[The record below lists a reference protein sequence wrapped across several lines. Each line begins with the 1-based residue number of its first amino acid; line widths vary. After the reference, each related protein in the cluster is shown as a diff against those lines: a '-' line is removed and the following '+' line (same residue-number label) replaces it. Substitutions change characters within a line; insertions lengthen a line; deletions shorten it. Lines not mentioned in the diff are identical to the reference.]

1 MKKFFF
7 YALTFAF
14 FLIFIEIF
22 SFIIINK
29 LEKHRFV
36 QGVIN
41 NSLNLESNKSIFSK
55 YDQIL
60 PYIRQP
66 QRFNNKNNFK
76 ISYDEKDFLFTTI
89 SEFNNQSKNI
99 LIQGDSWAEQLSK
112 RDTYNYLKR
121 FSDKNNYGLVNSGIR
136 SYSPSPMAVQLYLL
150 RKDFNLKPNI
160 IIALLDQTDI
170 GDELYRYNIPNW
182 QENKINY
189 FDKSHENSLVQIFTE
204 NNFYSIKLIS
214 LIELYYV
221 SNLKKFSTHKKTI
234 FHIYSRL
241 KNFAQGIPSVMS
253 PIVNGV
259 SDQDINLFAS
269 RVENYIEISFQDNNL
284 EHLIF
289 VTHPHKIHIEG
300 NKYKIELGNLLE
312 TILNNSNYKKQIFH
326 INFAKID
333 TIKSIKPHIMF
344 AKNDV
349 YSHLNE
355 TMYLKYYL
363 PEILNKLNFVIN
375 K

>member
-7 YALTFAF
+7 YALAFAF
-14 FLIFIEIF
+14 FLIIIETL

-36 QGVIN
+36 QSIIT
-41 NSLNLESNKSIFSK
+41 NSSNLKSNKNIFSK

-76 ISYDEKDFLFTTI
+76 ISYDEKDFFFTTI

-112 RDTYNYLKR
+112 KDTYNYLKE
-121 FSDKNNYGLVNSGIR
+121 FSKKNNYGLVNSGIR

-160 IIALLDQTDI
+160 IVALLDQTDI
-170 GDELYRYNIPNW
+170 GDELFRYNIPNW

-189 FDKSHENSLVQIFTE
+189 FDKSHETSLVQIFTE
-204 NNFYSIKLIS
+204 NNFNSIKLIS
-214 LIELYYV
+214 LIELYYS

-234 FHIYSRL
+234 FYIYSRL
-241 KNFAQGIPSVMS
+241 KNFVQGIPSVMS
-253 PIVNGV
+253 PIVNGM
-259 SDQDINLFAS
+259 SDHDIDLFAS
-269 RVENYIEISFQDNNL
+269 RVENYIDISFQDDNL
-284 EHLIF
+284 EYLIF
-289 VTHPHKIHIEG
+289 VTHPHKIHFEG
-300 NKYKIELGNLLE
+300 NRYKIELGNLLE
-312 TILNNSNYKKQIFH
+312 KILNNSNYSDKMFH

-333 TIKSIKPHIMF
+333 EIKSIKPDIMF
-344 AKNDV
+344 LKNDV

-355 TMYLKYYL
+355 KMYLKYYL
-363 PEILNKLNFVIN
+363 PEILKKLNTVI

>member
-1 MKKFFF
+1 M
-7 YALTFAF
+7 L
-14 FLIFIEIF
+14 
-22 SFIIINK
+22 
-29 LEKHRFV
+29 
-36 QGVIN
+36 
-41 NSLNLESNKSIFSK
+41 
-55 YDQIL
+55 
-60 PYIRQP
+60 
-66 QRFNNKNNFK
+66 
-76 ISYDEKDFLFTTI
+76 
-89 SEFNNQSKNI
+89 
-99 LIQGDSWAEQLSK
+99 
-112 RDTYNYLKR
+112 
-121 FSDKNNYGLVNSGIR
+121 
-136 SYSPSPMAVQLYLL
+136 
-150 RKDFNLKPNI
+150 
-160 IIALLDQTDI
+160 
-170 GDELYRYNIPNW
+170 
-182 QENKINY
+182 
-189 FDKSHENSLVQIFTE
+189 
-204 NNFYSIKLIS
+204 
-214 LIELYYV
+214 
-221 SNLKKFSTHKKTI
+221 STHKKTI

>member
-7 YALTFAF
+7 YALAFAI
-14 FLIFIEIF
+14 FLIIIEAL

-36 QGVIN
+36 QSIIT
-41 NSLNLESNKSIFSK
+41 NSSNLKSNKNIFSK

-76 ISYDEKDFLFTTI
+76 ISYDEKDFFFTTI

-112 RDTYNYLKR
+112 KDTYNYLKE
-121 FSDKNNYGLVNSGIR
+121 FSKKNNYGLVNSGIR

-160 IIALLDQTDI
+160 IVALLDQTDI
-170 GDELYRYNIPNW
+170 GDELFRYNIPNW

-189 FDKSHENSLVQIFTE
+189 FDKSHETSLVKIFTE
-204 NNFYSIKLIS
+204 NNFNSIKLIS
-214 LIELYYV
+214 LIKLYYS

-234 FHIYSRL
+234 FYIYSRL
-241 KNFAQGIPSVMS
+241 KNFVQGIPSVMS
-253 PIVNGV
+253 PIVNGM
-259 SDQDINLFAS
+259 SDHDKDLFAS
-269 RVENYIEISFQDNNL
+269 RVKNYIEVSFQDVNL
-284 EHLIF
+284 EYLIF
-289 VTHPHKIHIEG
+289 VTHPHKIHFEG
-300 NKYKIELGNLLE
+300 NRYKIELGNLLE
-312 TILNNSNYKKQIFH
+312 IILNNSNYRDKMFH

-333 TIKSIKPHIMF
+333 EIKSIKPDIMF
-344 AKNDV
+344 LKNDV

-355 TMYLKYYL
+355 KMYLKYYL
-363 PEILNKLNFVIN
+363 PEILKKLNIVI

>member
-7 YALTFAF
+7 YALAFAL
-14 FLIFIEIF
+14 FLIIIETF

-36 QGVIN
+36 QSVIT
-41 NSLNLESNKSIFSK
+41 NSSNLKSNKSIFSK

-66 QRFNNKNNFK
+66 QSFNNKNNFK
-76 ISYDEKDFLFTTI
+76 ISYDEKDLFFTTI

-112 RDTYNYLKR
+112 KDTYNYLKE
-121 FSDKNNYGLVNSGIR
+121 FSKKNNYGLVNSGIR

-160 IIALLDQTDI
+160 IVALLDQTDI
-170 GDELYRYNIPNW
+170 GDELFRYNIPNW

-189 FDKSHENSLVQIFTE
+189 FDKNHETSLVQIFTE
-204 NNFYSIKLIS
+204 NNFNSIKLIS
-214 LIELYYV
+214 LIELYYS

-234 FHIYSRL
+234 FYIYSRL
-241 KNFAQGIPSVMS
+241 KNFVQGIPSVMS
-253 PIVNGV
+253 PIVNGM
-259 SDQDINLFAS
+259 SDHDIDLFAS
-269 RVENYIEISFQDNNL
+269 RVENYIDISFQDDDL
-284 EHLIF
+284 EYLIF
-289 VTHPHKIHIEG
+289 VTHPHRIHFEG
-300 NKYKIELGNLLE
+300 SRYKIELGNLLE
-312 TILNNSNYKKQIFH
+312 KILNNSNYSDKMFH

-333 TIKSIKPHIMF
+333 EIKSIKPDIMF
-344 AKNDV
+344 LKNDV

-355 TMYLKYYL
+355 KMYLKYYL
-363 PEILNKLNFVIN
+363 PEILKKLNIVI

>member
-7 YALTFAF
+7 YALAFAI
-14 FLIFIEIF
+14 FLIIIEAL

-36 QGVIN
+36 QSIIT
-41 NSLNLESNKSIFSK
+41 NSLNLKSNKNIFSK

-76 ISYDEKDFLFTTI
+76 ISYDEKDFFFTTI

-112 RDTYNYLKR
+112 KDTYNYLKE
-121 FSDKNNYGLVNSGIR
+121 FSKKNNYGLVNSGIR

-160 IIALLDQTDI
+160 IVALLDQTDI
-170 GDELYRYNIPNW
+170 GDELFRYNIPNW

-189 FDKSHENSLVQIFTE
+189 FDKSHETSLVQIFTE
-204 NNFYSIKLIS
+204 NNFNSIKLIS
-214 LIELYYV
+214 LIELYYS

-234 FHIYSRL
+234 FYIYSRL
-241 KNFAQGIPSVMS
+241 KNFVQGIPSVMS
-253 PIVNGV
+253 PIVNGM
-259 SDQDINLFAS
+259 SDHDIDLFAS
-269 RVENYIEISFQDNNL
+269 RVENYIDISFQDDDL
-284 EHLIF
+284 EYLIF
-289 VTHPHKIHIEG
+289 VTHPHRIHFEG
-300 NKYKIELGNLLE
+300 SRYKIELGNLLE
-312 TILNNSNYKKQIFH
+312 IILNNSSYSDKMFH

-333 TIKSIKPHIMF
+333 EIKSIKPDIMF
-344 AKNDV
+344 LKNDV

-355 TMYLKYYL
+355 KMYLKYYL
-363 PEILNKLNFVIN
+363 PEILKKLNTVI

>member
-7 YALTFAF
+7 YALAFTF
-14 FLIFIEIF
+14 FLIIIETF

-29 LEKHRFV
+29 LENHRFI
-36 QGVIN
+36 QNVIA
-41 NSLNLESNKSIFSK
+41 NSSNLKSNKSIFSK

-66 QRFNNKNNFK
+66 QRFNDQNNFK
-76 ISYDEKDFLFTTI
+76 ISYDEKDLFFTTI

-99 LIQGDSWAEQLSK
+99 LFQGDSWAEQLSK
-112 RDTYNYLKR
+112 KDTYNYLKE
-121 FSDKNNYGLVNSGIR
+121 FSDSNNYGLVNSGIR

-160 IIALLDQTDI
+160 IVALLDQTDI

-189 FDKSHENSLVQIFTE
+189 FDKSHEASLVQIFTKK
-204 NNFYSIKLIS
+204 NFNSIKLIS
-214 LIELYYV
+214 LIELYYS
-221 SNLKKFSTHKKTI
+221 SNFKKFSTHKKTI
-234 FHIYSRL
+234 VYIFNRL

-259 SDQDINLFAS
+259 SDQDIDLFAS
-269 RVENYIEISFQDNNL
+269 RVENYIDISFQDNNL
-284 EHLIF
+284 EYLIF
-289 VTHPHKIHIEG
+289 VTHPHKIHFEG
-300 NKYKIELGNLLE
+300 KRYKIELGNLLE
-312 TILNNSNYKKQIFH
+312 VILNNSNYRKKIFH
-326 INFAKID
+326 VNFAKID
-333 TIKSIKPHIMF
+333 EIKSIKPDIMF

-355 TMYLKYYL
+355 KMYLKYYL
-363 PEILNKLNFVIN
+363 PEILKKLNIVI

>member
-1 MKKFFF
+1 
-7 YALTFAF
+7 
-14 FLIFIEIF
+14 
-22 SFIIINK
+22 
-29 LEKHRFV
+29 
-36 QGVIN
+36 
-41 NSLNLESNKSIFSK
+41 
-55 YDQIL
+55 
-60 PYIRQP
+60 
-66 QRFNNKNNFK
+66 
-76 ISYDEKDFLFTTI
+76 
-89 SEFNNQSKNI
+89 
-99 LIQGDSWAEQLSK
+99 
-112 RDTYNYLKR
+112 
-121 FSDKNNYGLVNSGIR
+121 
-136 SYSPSPMAVQLYLL
+136 MAVQLYLL

-189 FDKSHENSLVQIFTE
+189 FDKSHETSLVQIFTE
-204 NNFYSIKLIS
+204 NNLNSIKLIS
-214 LIELYYV
+214 LIELYYS

-269 RVENYIEISFQDNNL
+269 RVENYIEISFQDHNL
-284 EHLIF
+284 EYLIF

-300 NKYKIELGNLLE
+300 DKYKIELGNLLE
-312 TILNNSNYKKQIFH
+312 TILKNSNYKKRIFH

-333 TIKSIKPHIMF
+333 GIKSIQPDIMF

-355 TMYLKYYL
+355 KMYLKYYL
-363 PEILNKLNFVIN
+363 PEIMNKLNFVIN